1 MTIAEK
7 LQTIAENEQRVF
19 DAGKNDV
26 FKNMDSLN
34 YFFAD
39 DLNSYYFDKIS
50 EYDLSGI
57 TKAQYIFQSSKKTE
71 IKALSLPNV
80 TYLHGMFKNCSSLEI
95 VDFTDCNLKKAKV
108 LTEMLYGCGAL
119 EQIKGTLDFPLAE
132 YASRSFQG
140 CSSLKEI
147 RLAESSIAVS
157 ISFADSPLLTS
168 ESVQSVIDALATV
181 TEAKAITF
189 NEEITLTD
197 AQIAEID
204 GKGWD
209 LVQ

>member
-80 TYLHGMFKNCSSLEI
+80 TYLHGMFKN
-95 VDFTDCNLKKAKV
+95 
-108 LTEMLYGCGAL
+108 YGCDAL

-147 RLAESSIAVS
+147 RLAEGSIAVS

-168 ESVQSVIDALATV
+168 ESVQSIIDALATV